1 MFSDKTELSDEQ
13 MAAESLK
20 WEEYGHF
27 TEAHSELYQT
37 SKMEHLAKMVNVFFR
52 ETLHLRCLTGFC
64 IHLSPSSINVRFIPL
79 INPLVPDVH

>member
-64 IHLSPSSINVRFIPL
+64 IHLSSSSINVRFIPL